1 MFEKAKAFIAARKM
15 ELLMLVASGAVFAES
30 YVDFGN
36 LSATLSDIG
45 TVLFPGLVQLI
56 VGAVPAL
63 IVIAVVGL
71 SGLSVTASLSRVSSR
86 SSIGSLR

>member
-1 MFEKAKAFIAARKM
+1 
-15 ELLMLVASGAVFAES
+15 MLVASGAVFAES

-63 IVIAVVGL
+63 IVIAVVGFIIAFL
-71 SGLSVTASLSRVSSR
+71 DRILEMITRIL
-86 SSIGSLR
+86 